1 MDRKKNTTRN
11 AIWGFINRC
20 LGLLFPFILRT
31 LIIYYLGI
39 EYVGINALFASILQ
53 TLSLADLGF
62 NTAVVY
68 SMYKPVAE
76 GDEDK
81 ICQLLCFYK
90 KIYRWVGIIMLVGG
104 LAILPFI
111 RYFIAG
117 DVPDDINIYIVYI
130 ICLANT
136 VLSYLLFAYK
146 TSILDTH
153 QRIDIE
159 TKISSAVSFFM
170 YIFQIFVI
178 VILKNYYLYLIM
190 GPIFL
195 IITNIVRLIIVN
207 RLYPQYNKKGKLP
220 KKEKSIIFKNVK
232 ALFIMKVG
240 GILSNSADSIIIS
253 AFLGVTILGIYSNYY
268 LIITSVYG
276 FLIVYYGAMMA
287 SVGNSLVVES
297 KNTNWNTFITLVFIQ
312 GVLISWVCVCLGC
325 LFQPFMKIWVGED
338 LLLDISSVILF
349 VVYVYVWK
357 INDIVAVYK
366 DALGLWH
373 PDRYRA
379 LLEGM
384 LNVSLNL
391 ILVNYFGVNG
401 AIISTIIAILCVSWS
416 WMPKVLFKGYFKD
429 GLSTYYKYVFGFFVY
444 TIVLYAICYL
454 LCGFINTDFEWVNLA
469 IKFLICCII
478 PFLLCIIL
486 FWKTKVFNNARLWL
500 RQVIKK

>member
-1 MDRKKNTTRN
+1 
-11 AIWGFINRC
+11 
-20 LGLLFPFILRT
+20 
-31 LIIYYLGI
+31 
-39 EYVGINALFASILQ
+39 
-53 TLSLADLGF
+53 
-62 NTAVVY
+62 
-68 SMYKPVAE
+68 
-76 GDEDK
+76 
-81 ICQLLCFYK
+81 
-90 KIYRWVGIIMLVGG
+90 MLVGG

-297 KNTNWNTFITLVFIQ
+297 KNTN
-312 GVLISWVCVCLGC
+312 
-325 LFQPFMKIWVGED
+325 
-338 LLLDISSVILF
+338 
-349 VVYVYVWK
+349 
-357 INDIVAVYK
+357 
-366 DALGLWH
+366 
-373 PDRYRA
+373 
-379 LLEGM
+379 
-384 LNVSLNL
+384 
-391 ILVNYFGVNG
+391 
-401 AIISTIIAILCVSWS
+401 
-416 WMPKVLFKGYFKD
+416 
-429 GLSTYYKYVFGFFVY
+429 
-444 TIVLYAICYL
+444 
-454 LCGFINTDFEWVNLA
+454 
-469 IKFLICCII
+469 
-478 PFLLCIIL
+478 
-486 FWKTKVFNNARLWL
+486 
-500 RQVIKK
+500 